1 MKKVLL
7 SVLSVG
13 LLFSGVY
20 AQDDSTDDDQGG
32 LTSRKGETI
41 LPEAED
47 WAIGFDAAPFLQY
60 AGRFLGTGNVAPT
73 ANFATTD
80 ASIIGKYFVDAETAY
95 RGRLRIGMG
104 SSSAS
109 TLTDTSLAANG
120 GQGLPEYEGN
130 YIEDVTTTKYNAVTL
145 GGGLEKRKGNTRIQG
160 FYGGEALVTF
170 GGSSTM
176 TNYGLDMGTN
186 TVQYS
191 NVGTS
196 RTLETS
202 GGNVFGL
209 GVRGFIGAE
218 VFIFPKLSIAA
229 EYGWGFG
236 WSTTSETISRTENWQ
251 LASST
256 ATTPSLVEKEIRTS
270 GRSSGWAVDTDN
282 SGGQLNI
289 IFHF

>member
-1 MKKVLL
+1 ML
-7 SVLSVG
+7 SVVF
-13 LLFSGVY
+13 LFSGAY
-20 AQDDSTDDDQGG
+20 AQDESTEDDNQGG
-32 LTSRKGETI
+32 LTSKKGETI
-41 LPEAED
+41 LPEAGD

-73 ANFATTD
+73 ANFATSD
-80 ASIIGKYFVDAETAY
+80 ASIIGKYFVDAQTAY
-95 RGRLRIGMG
+95 RARLRIGTG
-104 SSSAS
+104 SSNSS

-120 GQGLPEYEGN
+120 GQGLPEYQGN
-130 YIEDVTTTKYNAVTL
+130 YIEDITTTKYHQVTI

-160 FYGGEALVTF
+160 FYGGEAMVTF
-170 GGSSTM
+170 GGSKT
-176 TNYGLDMGTN
+176 TTDYGLDMAAT

-196 RTLETS
+196 RTVETS
-202 GGNVFGL
+202 GGNMFGF

-218 VFIFPKLSIAA
+218 IFIFPKVSVAA

-236 WSTTSETISRTENWQ
+236 WSTTAEKMTKSENWQ
-251 LASST
+251 LANST
-256 ATTPSLVEKEIRTS
+256 ATAPSLVETEVKTAGKTS
-270 GRSSGWAVDTDN
+270 GWGVDTDN